1 MSKHKCKTCGRGMS
15 YGYCGGNSYSENN
28 SNYGYWHEQKVGNV
42 SRDSW
47 LSAIEKNCTIR
58 GYDTQRGHWQWNDDY
73 SSREWVAP
81 EDNGNVEEDR
91 KKCKVIHYDTP
102 DNTTKDS
109 PPLFCRQ
116 LCMYHFIAYHYPTI
130 SNLPNIVDK

>member
-15 YGYCGGNSYSENN
+15 YGYCGGHGGS
-28 SNYGYWHEQKVGNV
+28 GHWHEQKVGNV

-47 LSAIEKNCTIR
+47 LSAIEKNCTIT
-58 GYDTQRGHWQWNDDY
+58 GYDTQRGHWRWNDDY
-73 SSREWVAP
+73 SSREWIAP

-91 KKCKVIHYDTP
+91 KKCKTIHYETP
-102 DNTTKDS
+102 NNS
-109 PPLFCRQ
+109 QGGVPLFCRQ
-116 LCMYHFIAYHYPTI
+116 SCLYHFIAYHYPTI

>member
-15 YGYCGGNSYSENN
+15 YGYCGGHGGS
-28 SNYGYWHEQKVGNV
+28 GHWHEQKVGNV

-47 LSAIEKNCTIR
+47 LSAIEKNCTIK
-58 GYDTQRGHWQWNDDY
+58 GYDTQKGHWRWNDDY

-91 KKCKVIHYDTP
+91 KKCKTIHYETP
-102 DNTTKDS
+102 NNS
-109 PPLFCRQ
+109 QGGVPLFCRQ
-116 LCMYHFIAYHYPTI
+116 QCLYHFIAYHYPTI